1 MTDLVVAKD
10 LLKTYGSF
18 RALNGLSL
26 TIQEGSVFGLLGPNG
41 AGKTTLIRSLLGF
54 IKPSGGTA
62 SICGWDCMLQ
72 SVQVRSNV
80 AYLPAEAKLFGMM
93 RGTGVLDFFAAMNP
107 NGSRD
112 KALAVAKQLDLDLAR
127 RVAFMSTGM
136 RQKLAIACVLSTR
149 APLLILDEPTANLD
163 PNVRMEVLSLVRK
176 AQKEGATVLFSS
188 HVLSEIEE
196 VCDTATIMQR
206 GNVVKTFNVSE
217 MRATHRVHG
226 TPRLSWNDWWN
237 GKPVEESVEES
248 GVSPDINVLENTS
261 SQVVIDIVGPIQK
274 HLEWLSR
281 MPVDNMRI
289 EPVGLRSVYESCCV
303 SS

>member
-1 MTDLVVAKD
+1 MSDIVVAED

-26 TIQEGSVFGLLGPNG
+26 SIRQGSVFGLLGPNG

-54 IKPSGGTA
+54 IKPSGGRA

-93 RGTGVLDFFAAMNP
+93 RGSAVLEFFAAINP
-107 NGSRD
+107 NGNRER
-112 KALAVAKQLDLDLAR
+112 ALAVAKQLDLDLAR

-176 AQKEGATVLFSS
+176 SQNEGATVLFSS
-188 HVLSEIEE
+188 HVLSEIED
-196 VCDTATIMQR
+196 VCDTATIVLR
-206 GNVVKTFNVSE
+206 GNVVKTFNVSD

-226 TPRLSWNDWWN
+226 TPMTTWCDWWDATLITDSN
-237 GKPVEESVEES
+237 VLS
-248 GVSPDINVLENTS
+248 DISVLENDS
-261 SQVVIDIVGPIQK
+261 AKVVIDIVGPIQK

-281 MPVDNMRI
+281 MPVENMRI